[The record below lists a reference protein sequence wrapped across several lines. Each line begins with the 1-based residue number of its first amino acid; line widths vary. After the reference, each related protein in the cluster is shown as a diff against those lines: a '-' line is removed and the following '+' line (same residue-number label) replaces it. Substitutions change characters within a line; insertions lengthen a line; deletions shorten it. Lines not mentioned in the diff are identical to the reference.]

1 MKTEENKN
9 SMATGAADI
18 TEEEEEQELSSN
30 DDNFFSLEDSA
41 PGNPLFLQDKCVGQ
55 GFV

>member
-9 SMATGAADI
+9 SRATGAADI
-18 TEEEEEQELSSN
+18 SEEQEEQELSSN
-30 DDNFFSLEDSA
+30 NNNFFSLEDSA
-41 PGNPLFLQDKCVGQ
+41 PGKPLFLQDKCVGQ